1 MVFKILKSPYT
12 GKLTF
17 LSMRG
22 TFFHK
27 LALVEQFKDIF
38 LAQILTLF
46 LAVCYSQVV
55 KAIVL
60 KLILL
65 FNQAIVHA
73 STKSKVSIF
82 TGF

>member
-1 MVFKILKSPYT
+1 
-12 GKLTF
+12 
-17 LSMRG
+17 MRG
-22 TFFHK
+22 PFFHK
-27 LALVEQFKDIF
+27 LALVEKFKE
-38 LAQILTLF
+38 ILLSSNFALF

-73 STKSKVSIF
+73 STKS
-82 TGF
+82 

>member
-1 MVFKILKSPYT
+1 
-12 GKLTF
+12 
-17 LSMRG
+17 MRG
-22 TFFHK
+22 PFFHK
-27 LALVEQFKDIF
+27 LALVEKFKEIF

-46 LAVCYSQVV
+46 LAVRYSQVV

-73 STKSKVSIF
+73 STKS
-82 TGF
+82 